1 MRRLPDRMDGTGN
14 ERWRVVRLDDNGH
27 RFVVV
32 ECQSQAEA
40 QRIAEEMGRRGHK
53 QAYWVEIAGA
63 GGAVDSG
70 ATAG

>member
-1 MRRLPDRMDGTGN
+1 MRLPDPTDGTGT

-53 QAYWVEIAGA
+53 QTYWVEIAGA
-63 GGAVDSG
+63 GGAVASESR
-70 ATAG
+70 